1 MVGASLAA
9 EPQTP
14 APRRVSVQVMPGNNG
29 SRWLPAAAAI
39 AGVAIGALGTYLGN
53 HAILS
58 KQVEREEQTQKAAA
72 RGVGRVYAEQLK
84 AAAEV
89 LNYDLARKHWAGRN
103 DLHFFALPTI
113 EDRRLV
119 QARLSSKG
127 SDAVSKADE
136 ALAGVAST
144 IEVEAGKPLSPQATV
159 VVSNDERRLSGGVTA
174 LRELTL

>member
-1 MVGASLAA
+1 MSAPPWLPTVAAIVGVAVGA
-9 EPQTP
+9 T
-14 APRRVSVQVMPGNNG
+14 
-29 SRWLPAAAAI
+29 
-39 AGVAIGALGTYLGN
+39 GTYLGN

-58 KQVEREEQTQKAAA
+58 KQVEREEGLQKTAA

-89 LNYDLARKHWAGRN
+89 LNDDLAHRHWPGRN

-119 QARLSSKG
+119 QARLSSGG

-144 IEVEAGKPLSPQATV
+144 IEVEAGRPLSPHATV
-159 VVSNDERRLSGGVTA
+159 TLNSDEQRLSGGVKA

>member
-1 MVGASLAA
+1 MS
-9 EPQTP
+9 
-14 APRRVSVQVMPGNNG
+14 G
-29 SRWLPAAAAI
+29 SRWLPTVAAI
-39 AGVAIGALGTYLGN
+39 VGVAVGAAGTYLGN

-58 KQVEREEQTQKAAA
+58 KQVEREERLQEAAA

-89 LNYDLARKHWAGRN
+89 LHDDLVHSHWPGRN

-119 QARLSSKG
+119 QARLSSEG

-136 ALAGVAST
+136 ALAGIAST
-144 IEVEAGKPLSPQATV
+144 IEVEAGRPLSPHGKVTAKR
-159 VVSNDERRLSGGVTA
+159 NEKRLSGGVKA